1 MTKALQLL
9 QRFFFVEPGAGQ
21 PGNFMENVMILTI
34 KTKQQTEL
42 IDITNK
48 VRTALQSHDTQDGFC
63 FLYVPHTTAAVTIN
77 ESADPSVPSDILMV
91 LNQVIPW
98 KAGYRHLEGN
108 SPAHIKSTLVGAS
121 EMIAIE
127 NGQLVLGTWQG
138 IFFCEFDGPRTRKLH
153 LRLSNK
159 L

>member
-1 MTKALQLL
+1 
-9 QRFFFVEPGAGQ
+9 
-21 PGNFMENVMILTI
+21 MILTI
-34 KTKQQTEL
+34 KTKQRTEL
-42 IDITNK
+42 IDITSK
-48 VRTALQSHDTQDGFC
+48 VRTALQSHDIQDGLC

-127 NGQLVLGTWQG
+127 KGQLVLGTWQG

-153 LRLSNK
+153 LNLSY
-159 L
+159 